1 MKQLDR
7 YGPVLIGY
15 EGVADLTFPQE
26 SGIVYKGYF
35 QAKQLAAGGIA
46 VGFVPIEHDSGSA
59 DTITGRFYSEPSFHG
74 RDLDGWDITTC
85 GQTLDLPILGPLGA
99 PVSAVHPARVFSSQ
113 CIRAKSKGASES
125 GYDQAR
131 FRVSNLLWHYRD
143 DIPEPIRLNVCGFAV
158 TVSPGDDYLETATSI
173 KAVRGIAP
181 TAEVLIKSSADSK
194 LALEVYCNF
203 MNNLVSVFRLV
214 TGNRV
219 DWYYG
224 EAFEVGTKRS
234 VERFHKDAVTGPF
247 SNTVSFCRLRS
258 GMTSAILNLNF
269 EALAESFLDNDKVL
283 DNILKELI
291 DYFVNA
297 CDNTSYLEARG
308 LLASTLF
315 DLIVLKYTKTKEVH
329 NVIEEREFRKQV
341 LPVFKKAITSVVLP
355 KLSNELRKR
364 CHRTASGCKS
374 SIVQEAS

>member
-1 MKQLDR
+1 MTCYEGIR
-7 YGPVLIGY
+7 YGPALIGY

-26 SGIVYKGYF
+26 FGIVYKGYF
-35 QAKQLAAGGIA
+35 QANQLAAGGIA
-46 VGFVPIEHDSGSA
+46 IGFVPIEHDSGSA

-74 RDLDGWDITTC
+74 RDLDGWDITTW
-85 GQTLDLPILGPLGA
+85 GQTLDLPILGPLSA
-99 PVSAVHPARVFSSQ
+99 PMSAVHPARVFSSQ
-113 CIRAKSKGASES
+113 SIRAKSKGASES

-143 DIPEPIRLNVCGFAV
+143 EIPEPIRLNVCGFAV

-181 TAEVLIKSSADSK
+181 TAEILIKSSADSK

-234 VERFHKDAVTGPF
+234 VERFHKDAVTGPC

-258 GMTSAILNLNF
+258 GVTSAIPNLNF
-269 EALAESFLDNDKVL
+269 EALAESFLDNDKQVL
-283 DNILKELI
+283 DRNILKELI
-291 DYFVNA
+291 NYFVNA
-297 CDNTSYLEARG
+297 CDNTSYLEPIR
-308 LLASTLF
+308 
-315 DLIVLKYTKTKEVH
+315 
-329 NVIEEREFRKQV
+329 
-341 LPVFKKAITSVVLP
+341 
-355 KLSNELRKR
+355 
-364 CHRTASGCKS
+364 
-374 SIVQEAS
+374 